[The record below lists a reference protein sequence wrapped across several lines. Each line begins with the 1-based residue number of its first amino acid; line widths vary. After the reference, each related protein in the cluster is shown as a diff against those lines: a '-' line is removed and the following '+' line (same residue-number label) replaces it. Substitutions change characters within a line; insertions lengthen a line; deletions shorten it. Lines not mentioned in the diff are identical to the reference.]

1 MFELFR
7 AGGPLMW
14 IILICSLVALTIIFE
29 RLLTLRKSRVA
40 PANLRDQIID
50 LVQNSRITADKIE
63 VVESHSPLG
72 RVFAA
77 GLRHASLGAEDMKEA
92 LEDAGKQ
99 VVHNLGRY
107 LNTLGTI
114 ASIAPLIGLLGTVI
128 GMIKVFTA
136 ITANGVGDPTVLSGG
151 ISEALITTA
160 AGLSVGIPCL
170 MFYRYFRSR
179 ITELTVILEDNAL
192 AMVDAVKMK
201 QKPKRTART
210 TKAIKKVGPARATT
224 PVSK

>member
-14 IILICSLVALTIIFE
+14 IILLCSLVALTIIFE

-40 PANLRDQIID
+40 PSNLKQQIID
-50 LVQNSRITADKIE
+50 LVVRKHISENRIE
-63 VVESHSPLG
+63 VVRDHSPLG
-72 RVFAA
+72 IVYAA
-77 GLRHASLGAEDMKEA
+77 GLANIAHGTDDMKEA

-114 ASIAPLIGLLGTVI
+114 ASITPLIGLLGTVI

-179 ITELTVILEDNAL
+179 INELTVILEDHAL
-192 AMVDAVKMK
+192 SLVDTVKSLPSN
-201 QKPKRTART
+201 QTA
-210 TKAIKKVGPARATT
+210 TKA
-224 PVSK
+224 SSS